1 MNINHDEA
9 RIMMLFANIKRTKKL
24 DLNQA
29 IKYINLSKADLKDL
43 IYDLIGENKITGKT
57 EGDIFIIESD
67 IDEFVKL
74 LEGKFIK

>member
-1 MNINHDEA
+1 MSINPDEA

-43 IYDLIGENKITGKT
+43 IYDLIGENKISGKT
-57 EGDIFIIESD
+57 EGDVFIIESD
-67 IDEFVKL
+67 IDKFVKL
-74 LEGKFIK
+74 LEEKFIK